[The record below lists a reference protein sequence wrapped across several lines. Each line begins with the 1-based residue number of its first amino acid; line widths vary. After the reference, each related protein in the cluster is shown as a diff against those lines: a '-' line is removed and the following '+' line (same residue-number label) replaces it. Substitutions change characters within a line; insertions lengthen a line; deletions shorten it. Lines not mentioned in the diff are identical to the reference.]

1 MQMVKTKDKFPGWWP
16 LYYLLRIAYFC
27 LGIPFLLLFILF
39 GMLSITSSK
48 YVTQADYIYTY
59 VCLFLLI
66 APCLWL
72 YTKAK
77 RKKIL
82 SIMLY
87 KKSKILVIFPRK
99 KALRGSH

>member
-1 MQMVKTKDKFPGWWP
+1 MQMVKTKDRFPGWWP

-27 LGIPFLLLFILF
+27 LGIPFLLLFIIF

-77 RKKIL
+77 RKKNTIHYVVQKNKRYWL
-82 SIMLY
+82 F
-87 KKSKILVIFPRK
+87 FPGKR
-99 KALRGSH
+99 L